1 MHYPGLGSWG
11 CFHISFYGGVA
22 MKGKK
27 RFNFVIGNPPY
38 QEDSVGGE
46 KNYTSPI
53 YHIFMDEMYKIADK
67 VELIHPARC
76 LFDVG
81 GTPTEWN
88 KKILN
93 DPSFKIMKYETDSE
107 RLFPN
112 VNINGG
118 VVISYRDERKN
129 FGAIEIFTSFQ
140 ELNSILKKITS
151 HHNFSSFSDIMANRG
166 LYRFSTLIY
175 KEHPDIMKKFSDPR
189 IGPRSFSKAAKLF
202 YENEPKDGYEYAKF
216 FGLLDSKRV
225 YRWFRKDYFKMVESF
240 NTYKVFIS
248 KADGAAGAI
257 GNPIPARIIG
267 KPIVMGPGIG
277 CTETYIT
284 VGAVATRNEAESI
297 AKYIMSKFARVLLGV
312 LKVTQNSA
320 KPTWK
325 YVPLQ
330 DFTSNSDID
339 WSKSI
344 REIDKQ
350 LYKKYGLDD
359 KEIEFIETHVKEME

>member
-1 MHYPGLGSWG
+1 
-11 CFHISFYGGVA
+11 

-27 RFNFVIGNPPY
+27 RFDFIIGNPPY
-38 QEDSVGGE
+38 QDESVGDQ
-46 KNYTSPI
+46 KNYTSPV
-53 YHIFMDEMYKIADK
+53 YHIFMDEVYQLADK
-67 VELIHPARC
+67 VELIHPARF

-93 DPSFKIMKYETDSE
+93 DPSFKIIKYERNSE
-107 RLFPN
+107 NLFPN

-118 VVISYRDERKN
+118 VVISYREKDKN
-129 FGAIEIFTSFQ
+129 FGAIEIFTSFD
-140 ELNSILKKITS
+140 ELNSILKKVTS
-151 HHNFSSFSDIMANRG
+151 SCFSSFSDIMANRG
-166 LYRFSTLIY
+166 LYRFSPLIY
-175 KEHPDIMKKFSDPR
+175 EDHPDIMQKFSDSR
-189 IGPRSFSKAAKLF
+189 IGASAFSRASSLF
-202 YENEPKDGYEYAKF
+202 FEERPNDGYEYGKF

-225 YRWFRKDYFKMVESF
+225 YRWLRKDYFNMINSF
-240 NTYKVFIS
+240 NKYKVFIS

-257 GNPIPARIIG
+257 GKPIPARIIG
-267 KPIVMGPGIG
+267 KPIVMSPGVG

-284 VGAVATRNEAESI
+284 VGAVDTKNEAEAI
-297 AKYIMSKFARVLLGV
+297 AKYIMGKFSRTLLGV

-330 DFTSNSDID
+330 DFTPNSDID
-339 WSKSI
+339 WTKSI
-344 REIDKQ
+344 PEIDQQ
-350 LYKKYGLDD
+350 LYKKYGLDE